1 MCSFVWGH
9 CKLPV
14 QGLLS
19 YMSPSSKMS
28 EGRWSAL
35 CESSI
40 MLEAAQEAIYSSSQ
54 LQLHACVAIST
65 QKKALLH

>member
-9 CKLPV
+9 CNLPV

-19 YMSPSSKMS
+19 YMCPSSRVS
-28 EGRWSAL
+28 EDRWSAL
-35 CESSI
+35 GESSI
-40 MLEAAQEAIYSSSQ
+40 MLEAAQEAINSSLQ